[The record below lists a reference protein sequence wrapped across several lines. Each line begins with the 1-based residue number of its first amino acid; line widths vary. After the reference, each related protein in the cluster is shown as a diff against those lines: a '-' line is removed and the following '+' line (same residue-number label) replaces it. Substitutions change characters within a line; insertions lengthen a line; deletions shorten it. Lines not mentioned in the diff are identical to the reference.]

1 MSTRISARGEGG
13 GVKKQKI
20 KEMSCN
26 QFFDYKKI
34 YGHPNVHNQCH
45 KCNSYALDYP
55 LFTKIKKLKCDIQVP
70 LRYLC
75 LHLDDS
81 NKSCVRFA
89 GNDVFENTSNR
100 ESGNHQSE
108 NR

>member
-1 MSTRISARGEGG
+1 MSYN
-13 GVKKQKI
+13 KLY
-20 KEMSCN
+20 
-26 QFFDYKKI
+26 DYKKM
-34 YGHPNVHNQCH
+34 YGHRNVHNQCQ

-89 GNDVFENTSNR
+89 GNDVFENSSNR
-100 ESGNHQSE
+100 ESGNPQSG
-108 NR
+108 NG